1 MKKIWIA
8 LASKVAGI
16 LIDALLSEFRK
27 KDSVIYQVIA
37 DNFCSVLLEEMARDV
52 IRRDEQLQKS
62 VERIRSNK
70 SDGKE

>member
-27 KDSVIYQVIA
+27 KDSEIYQVIA